1 MMIYFLRTL
10 LCLIVIALG
19 GAIAVGLENAI
30 LGILVSASGVLAIA
44 MPLMIED
51 RVNKPVTK
59 AERKDAADKWMEQLQ
74 AAVNK

>member
-30 LGILVSASGVLAIA
+30 LGILVSASGVLGIA
-44 MPLMIED
+44 MPLMIEGQD
-51 RVNKPVTK
+51 ISNEMNRRYREDN
-59 AERKDAADKWMEQLQ
+59 RR
-74 AAVNK
+74 

>member
-30 LGILVSASGVLAIA
+30 LGILVSASGVLGIA
-44 MPLMIED
+44 MPLIIEGD
-51 RVNKPVTK
+51 NISNEMNRRYRE
-59 AERKDAADKWMEQLQ
+59 ERR
-74 AAVNK
+74 

>member
-1 MMIYFLRTL
+1 MIIAILRTI

-44 MPLMIED
+44 MPLMIEGD
-51 RVNKPVTK
+51 NISNEMNRRYRE
-59 AERKDAADKWMEQLQ
+59 ERR
-74 AAVNK
+74 